1 MLNGYRCDGT
11 GVGSFLL
18 KDYVG
23 ELMFGECHAHIFMN
37 GYDYPKAVRD
47 HTKEP
52 NESLIREH
60 LQAYADRGIRF
71 VRDGG
76 DHLGVS
82 ALAKKLAKEYG
93 IDYRTPVFAIH
104 KNGHYG
110 GIVGKGFD
118 TMQEY
123 AQLVRSARTQGADFV
138 KIMTTGIMDFDTD
151 GHITGEALTRQEV
164 REMIHIAHE
173 EGMAVMSHT
182 NGDGPVYDAEEA
194 GVDSVEHGNYM
205 GAAAMEALA
214 DSDTVWVPTAVTIS
228 NLIGSGRFDDAVIE
242 KIREKARENIA
253 QAFACGVNV
262 GLGSD
267 AGAYRVL
274 HGQGLED
281 EYAFFMDVV
290 KDRQKVD
297 TVLEYSESIIRKK
310 FKVNRN
316 GDT

>member
-1 MLNGYRCDGT
+1 
-11 GVGSFLL
+11 
-18 KDYVG
+18 
-23 ELMFGECHAHIFMN
+23 MFGECHAHIFMN

-47 HTKEP
+47 HTGGPDEG
-52 NESLIREH
+52 LVREH
-60 LQAYADRGIRF
+60 LQSYAERGITF

-76 DHLGVS
+76 DNLGVS
-82 ALAKKLAKEYG
+82 ALAKKLAPEYG
-93 IDYRTPVFAIH
+93 IDYRTPIFAIH

-110 GIVGKGFD
+110 GIVGKGFN
-118 TMQEY
+118 TLAEY
-123 AQLVRSARTQGADFV
+123 ADLVRSARAQGADFV

-151 GHITGEALTRQEV
+151 GHVTGEALTGQEV
-164 REMIHIAHE
+164 REMVHIAHE

-182 NGDGPVYDAEEA
+182 NGDGPVYDAVEA

-205 GAAAMEALA
+205 GSAAMDALA

-253 QAFACGVNV
+253 RAFACGVHV

-274 HGQGLED
+274 HGQGLEE
-281 EYAFFMDVV
+281 EYALFLDVI
-290 KDRQKVD
+290 KDKEKVD
-297 TVLEYSESIIRKK
+297 CVIKQSESIILEK
-310 FKVNRN
+310 FKRN
-316 GDT
+316 IN